1 MPLLSK
7 YSKTNEP
14 HKFVLSLFQR
24 LDLKISNK
32 QVALQNLS
40 ISMHLEKYDG
50 STKTLNLKY

>member
-14 HKFVLSLFQR
+14 HKFVLSLFQK
-24 LDLKISNK
+24 LDLRISNK

-40 ISMHLEKYDG
+40 IFMHLEKYMMAVQ
-50 STKTLNLKY
+50 KH